1 MKRVRRGKIL
11 VAIEKM
17 HANSYSYSYKW
28 METTYQR
35 DYKKP
40 QLVLTPRAK
49 APLCHPFWTSANSSR
64 PWDTTYQH
72 DYNIPFKVKLESNKA
87 QNTFYLMILGNLL

>member
-17 HANSYSYSYKW
+17 HANSYKW

-40 QLVLTPRAK
+40 QLVLNPRAK

-64 PWDTTYQH
+64 PWETTYQH
-72 DYNIPFKVKLESNKA
+72 DYNMPKVKLLRNKA